1 MPSSKSTSAGNNK
14 YTKKRPWILS
24 TIIMVAASIGGAF
37 GINAIWL
44 NPAIDTS
51 GSADSATKT
60 QTVKSDLIQYRYGA
74 VELEV
79 TATAGKIEKITELQ
93 ATTSPGWESAVPI
106 LNQEAI
112 KSQKADFGNL
122 SGATFTTQ
130 AYQQALASAIS
141 KLN

>member
-1 MPSSKSTSAGNNK
+1 MQSSNSGNNK
-14 YTKKRPWILS
+14 YTKKRPWVLS

-51 GSADSATKT
+51 GSASGATKT
-60 QTVKSDLIQYRYGA
+60 QTVKGDAIQYRYG
-74 VELEV
+74 VIEIEV
-79 TATAGKIEKITELQ
+79 TATNGKIESINEVQ
-93 ATTSPGWESAVPI
+93 SSSSPDWQSAIPI
-106 LNQEAI
+106 LHDAAL
-112 KSQKADFGNL
+112 KAQKADFGNL

-130 AYQQALASAIS
+130 AYQQALASALS

>member
-1 MPSSKSTSAGNNK
+1 MPSSSPENNK

-24 TIIMVAASIGGAF
+24 TIIMVVASVGGAF

-44 NPAIDTS
+44 NPATDTG
-51 GSADSATKT
+51 GSAASATKA
-60 QTVKSDLIQYRYGA
+60 QTVKGDAIPYRFG
-74 VELEV
+74 VIELEI
-79 TATAGKIEKITELQ
+79 TATNGKIDKITEVQ
-93 ATTSPGWESAVPI
+93 ATASPDWLSAIPI

-112 KSQKADFGNL
+112 KAQKADFGNL
-122 SGATFTTQ
+122 SGATFTTE

>member
-1 MPSSKSTSAGNNK
+1 MQSSNSENNK

-24 TIIMVAASIGGAF
+24 TIVMVAASVGGAF

-44 NPAIDTS
+44 NPATDTS
-51 GSADSATKT
+51 GSAASATKP
-60 QTVKSDLIQYRYGA
+60 QTVKGDAIQYRYG
-74 VELEV
+74 VIELEV
-79 TATAGKIEKITELQ
+79 TATNGKIDKITELQ
-93 ATTSPGWESAVPI
+93 SSSSPDWQSAIPI
-106 LNQEAI
+106 LNDAAI
-112 KSQKADFGNL
+112 KAQKADFGNL

>member
-1 MPSSKSTSAGNNK
+1 MPSSKNISAGNNK

-44 NPAIDTS
+44 NPATDTS
-51 GSADSATKT
+51 GSAASATKA
-60 QTVKSDLIQYRYGA
+60 QTVKGDAIQYRYG
-74 VELEV
+74 VIEIEI
-79 TATAGKIEKITELQ
+79 TATNGKIDKITEVQ
-93 ATTSPGWESAVPI
+93 ASASPDWLSAIPI
-106 LNQEAI
+106 LNDAAL
-112 KSQKADFGNL
+112 KAQKADFGNL